1 MSFLR
6 KSNLFAA
13 SCLFGSLLLSVP
25 VASYAD
31 LSMKPRTCSNCSGF
45 GTNSSISPHAP
56 GIGIRGHKSFGN
68 QHFKSYRPK
77 TYDSFK
83 HSGERHYQRDKPHYR
98 DYRPKFD
105 NHRHHYRPHGSY
117 HHSGIGLSIV
127 APIVYS
133 GAYYSDISPRT
144 YSTAP
149 DRRVEVAPSR
159 NLTGQN
165 IDAWAAL
172 GNYQTAQALDGFAYQ
187 KQQNPNNAVPKVG
200 YALTTALAG
209 DYDKAAWAMELALAA
224 NVNDLHY
231 FQVDANLQLVLNEM
245 LPNYADAPLMSA
257 TILYLQQDYQAADKA
272 IHESLQSCDDC
283 RGEQNLQ
290 LLINRK
296 LS

>member
-6 KSNLFAA
+6 KLTLF
-13 SCLFGSLLLSVP
+13 SMSFLFGSLLLSVP

-45 GTNSSISPHAP
+45 SGNSSSYPHRPSMGIS
-56 GIGIRGHKSFGN
+56 GHKSFGN
-68 QHFKSYRPK
+68 QNFKSYRPK

-83 HSGERHYQRDKPHYR
+83 HSGKRHYQRDKPHYR

-117 HHSGIGLSIV
+117 HHNGIGLSIV

-133 GAYYSDISPRT
+133 GAYYNNVSPRT
-144 YSTAP
+144 YSAAP
-149 DRRVEVAPSR
+149 DIRAEVAPSR
-159 NLTGQN
+159 NLAGQN

-172 GNYQTAQALDGFAYQ
+172 GNYQTGQAIDGFTYQ
-187 KQQNPNNAVPKVG
+187 SRQNPNNALPKVG
-200 YALTTALAG
+200 YSLATALTG
-209 DYDKAAWAMELALAA
+209 EYDKAAWVMELALAA

-231 FQVDANLQLVLNEM
+231 FQADANLQLVLDEM

-257 TILYLQQDYQAADKA
+257 TILYLQQNYQAADKA
-272 IHESLQSCDDC
+272 INESLQSCNDC

>member
-1 MSFLR
+1 MSFLPI
-6 KSNLFAA
+6 SSLFGAPFI
-13 SCLFGSLLLSVP
+13 FGSLLLLMPISG
-25 VASYAD
+25 YAD

-45 GTNSSISPHAP
+45 GTASPSYQHKP
-56 GIGIRGHKSFGN
+56 SGGFSGH
-68 QHFKSYRPK
+68 QSYRPK

-83 HSGERHYQRDKPHYR
+83 HSGKRHYQRDKPHYR

-149 DRRVEVAPSR
+149 ERSVEVAPSR
-159 NLTGQN
+159 NLAGQN

-200 YALTTALAG
+200 YALTTAMAG
-209 DYDKAAWAMELALAA
+209 DYDQAAWAMQLALAA

-231 FQVDANLQLVLNEM
+231 FQADANLQLVLDEM
-245 LPNYADAPLMSA
+245 LPNYADTPLMSA
-257 TILYLQQDYQAADKA
+257 A
-272 IHESLQSCDDC
+272 
-283 RGEQNLQ
+283 Q
-290 LLINRK
+290 LNGGDRLRRNSR
-296 LS
+296 LGACPSRLPHAPTPPV

>member
-1 MSFLR
+1 MSLLPI
-6 KSNLFAA
+6 SSLFGAPFI
-13 SCLFGSLLLSVP
+13 FGSLLLLMPISG
-25 VASYAD
+25 YAD

-45 GTNSSISPHAP
+45 GTASPSYQHKP
-56 GIGIRGHKSFGN
+56 SGGFSGH
-68 QHFKSYRPK
+68 QSYRPK

-83 HSGERHYQRDKPHYR
+83 HSGKRHYQRDKPHYR

-133 GAYYSDISPRT
+133 GAYYSDISPRA

-149 DRRVEVAPSR
+149 ERSVEVAPSR
-159 NLTGQN
+159 SLAGQN

-200 YALTTALAG
+200 YALTTAMAG
-209 DYDKAAWAMELALAA
+209 DYDQAAWAMQLALAA

-231 FQVDANLQLVLNEM
+231 FQADANLQLVLDEM
-245 LPNYADAPLMSA
+245 LPNYADTPLMSA
-257 TILYLQQDYQAADKA
+257 AILYLQQDYQAADKA
-272 IHESLQSCDDC
+272 INESLQRCNDC

-290 LLINRK
+290 LLIKRK

>member
-1 MSFLR
+1 MSLLPI
-6 KSNLFAA
+6 SSLFGAPFI
-13 SCLFGSLLLSVP
+13 FGSLLLLMPISG
-25 VASYAD
+25 YAD

-45 GTNSSISPHAP
+45 GTASPSYQHKP
-56 GIGIRGHKSFGN
+56 SGGFSGH
-68 QHFKSYRPK
+68 QSYRPK

-83 HSGERHYQRDKPHYR
+83 HSGKRHYQRDKPHYR
-98 DYRPKFD
+98 D
-105 NHRHHYRPHGSY
+105 YRPHGSY

-149 DRRVEVAPSR
+149 ERSVEVAPSR
-159 NLTGQN
+159 NLAGQN

-200 YALTTALAG
+200 YALTTAMAG
-209 DYDKAAWAMELALAA
+209 DYDQAAWAMQLALAA

-231 FQVDANLQLVLNEM
+231 FQADANLQLVLDEM
-245 LPNYADAPLMSA
+245 LPNYADTPLMSA
-257 TILYLQQDYQAADKA
+257 AILYLQQDYQAADKA
-272 IHESLQSCDDC
+272 INESLQRCNDC

-290 LLINRK
+290 LLIKRK